1 MRHSNVTGVETDVQ
15 TKPAP
20 SRPKPIYPV
29 VNAMRAA
36 VPISILLWIAILTL
50 VFR

>member
-15 TKPAP
+15 TRSAP
-20 SRPKPIYPV
+20 SKLKPIYPV
-29 VNAMRAA
+29 VNAMRMA
-36 VPISILLWIAILTL
+36 VPISILLWIAILIL